1 MLTWNLVEPILTVE
15 EVNLVK
21 PSFNRSTGRLR
32 SSKPVSKID
41 FNGPFETA
49 VHNGS
54 SNYIWRM
61 LAFAF
66 SDYGKNSC
74 MPVCADLGVSSAFY
88 ARDKRNNCI
97 ESNRK
102 ERYNEVKDCLDRLD
116 SLIKR
121 VESVVPIIAQV
132 GTIRW
137 GRALGMI

>member
-41 FNGPFETA
+41 FNGSFETA

-66 SDYGKNSC
+66 SGYGKNAC
-74 MPVCADLGVSSAFY
+74 MPVCADLDVSAAFY
-88 ARDKRNNCI
+88 ARDKRNDCI

-121 VESVVPIIAQV
+121 VESVVPITAQV
-132 GTIRW
+132 GTVRW
-137 GRALGMI
+137 GRAFGMI